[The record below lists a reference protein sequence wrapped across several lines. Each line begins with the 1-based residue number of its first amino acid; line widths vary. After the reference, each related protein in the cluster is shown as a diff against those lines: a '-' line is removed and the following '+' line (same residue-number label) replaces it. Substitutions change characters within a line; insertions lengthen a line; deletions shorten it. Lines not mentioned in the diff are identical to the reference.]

1 MISLKG
7 LKLKCWRL
15 FSELR
20 RRQSA
25 DKEDYV
31 KCVACGKRFHWSE
44 VDAGH
49 FLHGGSGGKGNSV
62 SYDERNIHPQCRGCN
77 YFGARG
83 EASLNYSQF
92 MFKTYGTG
100 ILDALKA
107 IKGKS
112 KLRREDFGRMIEEYE
127 KKLEVLRGADRR
139 V

>member
-20 RRQSA
+20 RRQCA
-25 DKEDYV
+25 DCSGNV
-31 KCVACGKRFHWSE
+31 KCVSCRKIFRWNE
-44 VDAGH
+44 TDAGH
-49 FLHGGSGGKGNSV
+49 FLHGGSGGKGNAV
-62 SYDERNIHPQCRGCN
+62 SYEERNIHPQCRGCN
-77 YFGARG
+77 FFGARG

-92 MFKTYGTG
+92 MFKKYGPD

-112 KLRREDFGRMIEEYE
+112 KLRREDFERMIEEFE
-127 KKLEVLRGADRR
+127 KELEILRAKE
-139 V
+139 